1 MPKGPSRL
9 RAGLHHKKEARPH
22 GPAKAEKATQSAQLG
37 ARMKLIAIAENLAK
51 VKL

>member
-1 MPKGPSRL
+1 M
-9 RAGLHHKKEARPH
+9 ARPR
-22 GPAKAEKATQSAQLG
+22 PKRPPNPLSLG